1 LAVPEAI
8 SADSRRI
15 SGDFRIGNA
24 SDTPGDLLDMRKRCR
39 PLARFL
45 LVGGIVAASLTS
57 PTGLANAAPAA
68 PNWDAVAQCESGG
81 NWQANTGNGEYGG
94 LQFKPATWARYGGV
108 GNPADASREQQIA
121 VANRVLAD
129 QGLEAWPKCGTA
141 SGLPIGLYSHPAQ
154 GIKQIINGLIQAAVP
169 H

>member
-1 LAVPEAI
+1 M
-8 SADSRRI
+8 
-15 SGDFRIGNA
+15 
-24 SDTPGDLLDMRKRCR
+24 LDMRKLCK
-39 PLARFL
+39 PLVKAAM
-45 LVGGIVAASLTS
+45 VGGIVAASLGPS
-57 PTGLANAAPAA
+57 IGVANAAPAT

-81 NWQANTGNGEYGG
+81 NWAANTGNGEYGG

-108 GNPADASREQQIA
+108 GNPAAASKQEQIA

-141 SGLPIGLYSHPAQ
+141 SGLPIALYSHPAQ
-154 GIKQIINGLIQAAVP
+154 GIKQIINGLIQASIP

>member
-1 LAVPEAI
+1 
-8 SADSRRI
+8 
-15 SGDFRIGNA
+15 
-24 SDTPGDLLDMRKRCR
+24 MRKLCK
-39 PLARFL
+39 PLVKSAM
-45 LVGGIVAASLTS
+45 VGGFVAASLTF
-57 PTGLANAAPAA
+57 PTGVAGAAPVA

-94 LQFKPATWARYGGV
+94 LQFKPSTWARYGGV
-108 GNPADASREQQIA
+108 GNPAAASREQQIA

-129 QGLEAWPKCGTA
+129 QGIVAWPKCGTA

-154 GIKQIINGLIQAAVP
+154 GIKQIINGIIQAAMP